1 MVDAEQAKAIC
12 AGCPVR
18 LDCLIFA
25 LEANQQFGI
34 WGGYD
39 EEERRELRR
48 RRRTKFRAL
57 AGEFID
63 ELTGSW

>member
-1 MVDAEQAKAIC
+1 
-12 AGCPVR
+12 